1 MSFLKDKFTNAYL
14 RQLYLI
20 KEDEDVEDTENVIT
34 GDNNQDQD
42 QDVKTQTITFST
54 NDQQLI
60 DTLTNGFNSVIF
72 KVTSTDEDS
81 GEETEEEVE
90 IPVDSFND
98 ITVADKTDTQDEQLD
113 ECNDQITEEDEN
125 FDDEQLDECNKQLDE
140 CNKQLDECNKQITEE
155 DEDLDDDEL
164 VSECDKQLDECNDQ
178 ITEEDEDLD
187 DDDELVSECDKL
199 YCKHFKTFKY

>member
-42 QDVKTQTITFST
+42 VKTQTITFST

-60 DTLTNGFNSVIF
+60 DTLNNGFNSVIF
-72 KVTSTDEDS
+72 KITSTDEDS

-140 CNKQLDECNKQITEE
+140 CN
-155 DEDLDDDEL
+155 
-164 VSECDKQLDECNDQ
+164 DQ

>member
-98 ITVADKTDTQDEQLD
+98 ITVADKADTQDEQLD
-113 ECNDQITEEDEN
+113 ECNDQITEEDET
-125 FDDEQLDECNKQLDE
+125 FDDEQLDE

-155 DEDLDDDEL
+155 DEDLEDDEL

>member
-60 DTLTNGFNSVIF
+60 DTLNNGFNSVIF

-98 ITVADKTDTQDEQLD
+98 ITVVDKTDTQDEQLD

-125 FDDEQLDECNKQLDE
+125 FDDE
-140 CNKQLDECNKQITEE
+140 QLDECNKQITEE